1 VECYNK
7 RNIYSQFYSQVEYVK
22 ARRRIMAEINGVVIQ
37 PLSDGSQDREYLV
50 EQLIFWGAGR
60 AALAA
65 SSPKYSYVGLC
76 ANAAYM
82 ITAIGRLYDVD
93 IKNGAVV
100 GLVGGLGT
108 AVATASLML
117 LSPFKICRVPI
128 AVALTYALG
137 KVANIWIQDGMPGDI
152 GRYKPMIEE
161 YFENGKKMASEIAR
175 DAGNSIPFTE
185 GQRDLWAGIQNE
197 VEWTGG
203 QLKAKVEEKVTPL
216 KEQWENE
223 TKYKVHDKAA
233 EAVAKVTDKV
243 STAKDVA
250 TGASAMVTAAAS
262 TMAGNIKENSP
273 VTLETVKEKA
283 GAVLE
288 KHL

>member
-1 VECYNK
+1 
-7 RNIYSQFYSQVEYVK
+7 
-22 ARRRIMAEINGVVIQ
+22 
-37 PLSDGSQDREYLV
+37 
-50 EQLIFWGAGR
+50 
-60 AALAA
+60 
-65 SSPKYSYVGLC
+65 
-76 ANAAYM
+76 
-82 ITAIGRLYDVD
+82 
-93 IKNGAVV
+93 
-100 GLVGGLGT
+100 
-108 AVATASLML
+108 
-117 LSPFKICRVPI
+117 
-128 AVALTYALG
+128 
-137 KVANIWIQDGMPGDI
+137 
-152 GRYKPMIEE
+152 MIEE